1 MAKKKPATIAND
13 NLSKSLKNLIGDISS
28 HYKGSDEFVDII
40 SWNLRWF
47 NHREK
52 ERLKNITQIL
62 GFLNAD
68 IFVFQEVQEG
78 SLEEVVTALEKSG
91 AGYYN
96 VIYGSTG
103 GGQRIAYM
111 YDTEW
116 VRTKDDVSE
125 LFGKGVVKTGDNKE
139 VFPRLPLYSYFLA
152 KSSNASKSGFS
163 FQMLGVHL
171 KSQMGDGSSQRRIAA
186 EKLAHWLEKE
196 ANDVDADTII
206 MGDWNK
212 APNDNDWAALHK
224 LESEKKVKF
233 KSINDASDF
242 SHLYYQNKTDIGSR
256 LDIALVT
263 SSASKQMIGKRTEV
277 ANWLTVNDIVKTA
290 STKTAAEINTT
301 LNNIKDNISDHMPLL
316 SRYFFLEE

>member
-1 MAKKKPATIAND
+1 MAKKKSAVIAND
-13 NLSKSLKNLIGDISS
+13 NLSKSLKTLIGGISS
-28 HYKGSDEFVDII
+28 THRGSEEFVDVI

-68 IFVFQEVQEG
+68 IFVFQEVQDG
-78 SLEEVVTALEKSG
+78 SLEEVAAELEKSG

-96 VIYGSTG
+96 VVYGSTG

-116 VRTKDDVSE
+116 IRTKDEISE
-125 LFGKGVVKTGDNKE
+125 LFGKGTVKTGDNKD

-152 KSSNASKSGFS
+152 KSSVASKSGFS

-196 ANDVDADTII
+196 ANDVDSDTII

-212 APNDNDWAALHK
+212 APEDDDWSALHK
-224 LESEKKVKF
+224 LESEKKIKF
-233 KSINDASDF
+233 KSINDSSDF
-242 SHLYYQNKTDIGSR
+242 SHLYYQNKADIGSR
-256 LDIALVT
+256 LDIAMVT
-263 SSASKQMIGKRTEV
+263 SSAAKQMVGKRSEV
-277 ANWLTVNDIVKTA
+277 VNWLTVNDIIKTA
-290 STKTAAEINTT
+290 PDRTAKEIIVT
-301 LNNIKDNISDHMPLL
+301 LNNIKDNISDHLPLV
-316 SRYFFLEE
+316 SRYFFVEK